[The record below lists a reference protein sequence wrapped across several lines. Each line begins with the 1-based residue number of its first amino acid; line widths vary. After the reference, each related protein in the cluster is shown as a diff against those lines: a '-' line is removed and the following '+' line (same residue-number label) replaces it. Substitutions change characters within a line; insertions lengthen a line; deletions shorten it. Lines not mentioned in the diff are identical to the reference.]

1 MDAVSSAS
9 LMEEDGKLIGNSQL
23 LAIIIQNSVGG
34 ELYAIQT
41 EKKYPSGYSDTV
53 L

>member
-1 MDAVSSAS
+1 
-9 LMEEDGKLIGNSQL
+9 MEEDGKIIGNSQL
-23 LAIIIQNSVGG
+23 LATMVQNSVGG

-41 EKKYPSGYSDTV
+41 EKSIHPDMVIPS